1 MYLKCI
7 DWLMVHVLLHL
18 KTDNNQSTESIIFI
32 ASSYSVKQSIFAD
45 VGISEKRLIIR
56 SYACIK
62 LPWREKKNTWYK
74 YIIMVFF

>member
-1 MYLKCI
+1 
-7 DWLMVHVLLHL
+7 MVHVLLHL

-62 LPWREKKNTWYK
+62 LPWRENKKIHVTNVLLW
-74 YIIMVFF
+74 VFSELIVK